1 MIGTPGGAR
10 TGRRARILETGWLAL
25 RMAAWRA
32 ALPVAKHL
40 LPLPTLVRA
49 AVRRPQCGVRCPD
62 RERRVVSLARRVCE
76 VGSGT
81 AATCLERSLITFRFL
96 SEIGA
101 RPTLIVGFKRQAG
114 AVGGHVWVE
123 VDGQVVGE
131 DPPQS
136 YGFTPLTVFSSEGV
150 PGA

>member
-1 MIGTPGGAR
+1 MT
-10 TGRRARILETGWLAL
+10 
-25 RMAAWRA
+25 AWRA

-49 AVRRPQCGVRCPD
+49 AAGRPRCHVRCPD
-62 RERRVVSLARRVCE
+62 RERQVVSLARRVCE
-76 VGSGT
+76 VGGG
-81 AATCLERSLITFRFL
+81 AASNCLERSLITFRFL

-131 DPPQS
+131 DPPQA
-136 YGFTPLTVFSSEGV
+136 YGFTALTAFSPEGV
-150 PGA
+150 PRA